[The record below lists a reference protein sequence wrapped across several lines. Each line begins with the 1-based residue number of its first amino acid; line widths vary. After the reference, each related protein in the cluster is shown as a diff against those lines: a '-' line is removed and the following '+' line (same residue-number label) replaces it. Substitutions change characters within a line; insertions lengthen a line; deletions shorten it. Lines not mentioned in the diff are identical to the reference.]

1 MTTDKTSFA
10 DRRKAME
17 TAETTLTNVA
27 ALITAEA
34 VAMRDAEARFSARVA
49 TRAPKAKQ

>member
-1 MTTDKTSFA
+1 MTTDKTSFS

-17 TAETTLTNVA
+17 TVATTLTDLA
-27 ALITAEA
+27 AIITAEA